1 MSNVESGFFGNP
13 DLLAEYGPVV
23 QVDIGHDPDF
33 EPSGRKPPELES
45 RGLLAL
51 VDTGAL
57 ECAIDLDL
65 AIAIRLPRVDDKVV
79 SGIHGPVTT
88 EYYSAQIFVPG
99 LPFTIHGDFAALP
112 LRASGHPQSAIL
124 GRTFLM
130 HFSMIY
136 NGRDGGVIIT
146 DDHPAYG

>member
-1 MSNVESGFFGNP
+1 MSELEAGFFGNP
-13 DLLAEYGPVV
+13 DMLARYGPTVYF
-23 QVDIGHDPDF
+23 DIGHDPDF
-33 EPSGRKPPELES
+33 EPSGQTPPKLES
-45 RGLLAL
+45 RGLPAL

-57 ECAIDLDL
+57 ESAIDLDL
-65 AIAIRLPRVDDKVV
+65 AIATRLPRVDSRGVV
-79 SGIHGPVTT
+79 GIHGPVTT

-112 LRASGHPQSAIL
+112 LRASGQHHSAIL

-130 HFSMIY
+130 HVSMIY
-136 NGRDGGVIIT
+136 DGRDGGVIIT